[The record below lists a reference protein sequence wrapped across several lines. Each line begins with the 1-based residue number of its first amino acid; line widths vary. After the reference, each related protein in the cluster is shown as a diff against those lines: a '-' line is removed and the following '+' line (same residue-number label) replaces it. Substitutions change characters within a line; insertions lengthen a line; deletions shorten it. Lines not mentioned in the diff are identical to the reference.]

1 MPISIPAFL
10 SYLLLIGSARAQV
23 RVNAPNCTDSTFA
36 WVGSFRPDAR
46 FVSIT
51 IHFSHR
57 VGVFIVVQFAPTKS
71 LPGHSVPGGDVQQRR
86 SVDALF
92 GASHTILSACAVFF
106 VPTLLPGLS
115 YAGPTASDA
124 DKGNICKCNTVVY
137 NLISAC
143 DACQGESWTPCV
155 DQLVFARIPTD
166 RPTCLTSYSSWS
178 FNCTTKASPGT

>member
-86 SVDALF
+86 SVDPPLAHSLQSYQHAQCSLSLLCRHD
-92 GASHTILSACAVFF
+92 GHTLDQLM
-106 VPTLLPGLS
+106 PTRATYAYATLS
-115 YAGPTASDA
+115 YTTS
-124 DKGNICKCNTVVY
+124 
-137 NLISAC
+137 SAH
-143 DACQGESWTPCV
+143 AMR
-155 DQLVFARIPTD
+155 ARD
-166 RPTCLTSYSSWS
+166 RRGFRELTS
-178 FNCTTKASPGT
+178 